1 MDLTA
6 LLTSQFIGVAL
17 VFGRIGAALMFM
29 PAFGESF
36 IFVRHRLVAG
46 LLLSMVFAP
55 LVAQGNPPND
65 ALGFIR
71 AMAVEVT
78 LGIWIGLAARVL
90 LTAMQVAGAQIGMV
104 SGLSNAFAPNIG
116 SFQGST
122 LIATTMLLGG
132 IAVIFATDAHHLII
146 IALLDSYQVFP
157 PGMLMPGDLAEQM
170 ARAAQQAMYIG
181 VAIAGPFYVMGV
193 VLNVGLGLTNRMLPS
208 LPVFFVAAPVLI
220 FAGLVVLILSMP
232 AAQRTW
238 ITHFAEWLGLLSFP

>member
-6 LLTSQFIGVAL
+6 LLTSQFIAVAL

-29 PAFGESF
+29 PGFGESF

-46 LLLSMVFAP
+46 LMLSLVLAP
-55 LVAQGNPPND
+55 LVTRGTPPTD
-65 ALGFIR
+65 SIDFIR

-78 LGIWIGLAARVL
+78 LGIWIGLTARVL

-104 SGLSNAFAPNIG
+104 AGLSNAFAPSIG

-122 LIATTMLLGG
+122 LIATTLLLGA

-146 IALLDSYQVFP
+146 AALLNSYDVFP
-157 PGMLMPGDLAEQM
+157 PGLMMPGDLAEQM
-170 ARAAQQAMYIG
+170 VRAGQQAFYIG

-220 FAGLVVLILSMP
+220 ATGLLVLFLAVP

-238 ITHFAEWLGLLSFP
+238 ITYFAEWLGLLSFR

>member
-17 VFGRIGAALMFM
+17 VYGRIGAALMFM

-46 LLLSMVFAP
+46 LLLALVFAP
-55 LVAQGNPPND
+55 LVAPATPPND
-65 ALGFIR
+65 AIGFIR

-78 LGIWIGLAARVL
+78 LGIWMGLAARIL

-104 SGLSNAFAPNIG
+104 SGLSNAFAPDIG

-122 LIATTMLLGG
+122 LIATTLLLGA
-132 IAVIFATDAHHLII
+132 IAVIFATDTHHLII
-146 IALLDSYQVFP
+146 GALLNSYEVFP

-170 ARAAQQAMYIG
+170 ARAAQESLYIG

-220 FAGLVVLILSMP
+220 FTGLLVLVFTIP

>member
-6 LLTSQFIGVAL
+6 LLTSQLVAVAL

-36 IFVRHRLVAG
+36 IFMRHRLVAG
-46 LLLSMVFAP
+46 LLMALVFAP
-55 LVAQGNPPND
+55 LVARGTPPDD
-65 ALGFIR
+65 AVGFIR

-78 LGIWIGLAARVL
+78 LGAWIGLTARVL
-90 LTAMQVAGAQIGMV
+90 LSAMQVAGAQIGMV
-104 SGLSNAFAPNIG
+104 SGLSNAFAPSIG

-122 LIATTMLLGG
+122 LIATTLLLGA

-146 IALLDSYQVFP
+146 AALLNSYEVLP
-157 PGMLMPGDLAEQM
+157 PGQILAGDLAEQM
-170 ARAAQQAMYIG
+170 ARAAQQSFYIG

-193 VLNVGLGLTNRMLPS
+193 VLNVGLGLTNRMLPA

-220 FAGLVVLILSMP
+220 ASGLLVLFLAIP

>member
-6 LLTSQFIGVAL
+6 LLTSQFVAVAL
-17 VFGRIGAALMFM
+17 VFGRIGSALMFM
-29 PAFGESF
+29 PGFGESF

-46 LLLSMVFAP
+46 LMLSLVLAP
-55 LVAQGNPPND
+55 LVTRGTPPTD
-65 ALGFIR
+65 SIDFIR

-78 LGIWIGLAARVL
+78 LGIWIGLTARVL

-104 SGLSNAFAPNIG
+104 AGLSNAFAPSIG

-122 LIATTMLLGG
+122 LIATTLLLGA

-146 IALLDSYQVFP
+146 AALLNSYDVFP
-157 PGMLMPGDLAEQM
+157 PGLMMPGDLAEQM
-170 ARAAQQAMYIG
+170 VRAGQQAFYIG
-181 VAIAGPFYVMGV
+181 VAISGPFYVMGV

-220 FAGLVVLILSMP
+220 ATGLLVLFLAVP

-238 ITHFAEWLGLLSFP
+238 ITYFAEWLGLLSFL